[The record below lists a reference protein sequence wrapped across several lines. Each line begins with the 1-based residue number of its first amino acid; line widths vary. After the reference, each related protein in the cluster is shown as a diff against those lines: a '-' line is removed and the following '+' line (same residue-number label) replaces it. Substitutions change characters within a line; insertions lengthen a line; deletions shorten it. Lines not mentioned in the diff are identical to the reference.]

1 MKTRNI
7 LSLLTALA
15 LALTAPA
22 AVAEGLTLTDMAG
35 REITLEAP
43 ATRVIA
49 LNPADCEILYA
60 LGAEDVG
67 TSNHFQ
73 SLSLLFSQV
82 NCVPLLTG

>member
-35 REITLEAP
+35 REIALEAP

-49 LNPADCEILYA
+49 LNPCLLYTSDAAD
-60 LGAEDVG
+60 D
-67 TSNHFQ
+67 
-73 SLSLLFSQV
+73 
-82 NCVPLLTG
+82 